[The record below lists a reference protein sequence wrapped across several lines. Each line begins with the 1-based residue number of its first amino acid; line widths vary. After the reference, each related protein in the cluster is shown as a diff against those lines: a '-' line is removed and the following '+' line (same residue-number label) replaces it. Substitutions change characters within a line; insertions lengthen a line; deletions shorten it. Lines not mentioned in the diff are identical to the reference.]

1 VHFTEVGKEPRS
13 KSCPFPHFIRHELEL
28 AAAIQ
33 RTAAGV
39 FGAAGVPL
47 PCVRLAL
54 CASGF
59 HDNAVRDSAA
69 ITSFFQRGATP
80 FAGPSQAARED
91 ADEFPTKK
99 DFYDQLPGLP
109 KVIDRGHTAA
119 QRRGTLLHYF
129 QPDDEA
135 RDSKRP
141 RLCGDD
147 GPAVANCHY
156 VCPTCQKHIP
166 EVRCGHL
173 QTWRVRWLALS
184 LTSERQHNL
193 LLTRALT

>member
-1 VHFTEVGKEPRS
+1 MHFTEVGKEPRS

-33 RTAAGV
+33 RTAAGL

-59 HDNAVRDSAA
+59 QDNAARDSAA
-69 ITSFFQRGATP
+69 ITSFFQRGAAP
-80 FAGPSQAARED
+80 SAGPAPPPLAD
-91 ADEFPTKK
+91 ADEFPTTRG
-99 DFYDQLPGLP
+99 FYDPLPGLP

-129 QPDDEA
+129 QPDDGA
-135 RDSKRP
+135 RDNKRP
-141 RLCGDD
+141 RVGGDD
-147 GPAVANCHY
+147 GPAVADGHY
-156 VCPTCQKHIP
+156 VCPTCRKRVP
-166 EVRCGHL
+166 EVRCGRPPNAATGDAGAHV
-173 QTWRVRWLALS
+173 QRAAHS
-184 LTSERQHNL
+184 LLPARPL
-193 LLTRALT
+193 V